1 MPYPTLYLTLHVVLH
16 FTLSTRHI
24 MLGAVTRTTS
34 ASSLVEAQ
42 GKGGSG
48 FRLSLVLLVPE
59 YTLYFPQT
67 FPSMSLSTFG
77 MVLGWGCGLWR
88 CVGLLYIF
96 SCDKSQIGVVMGEE
110 VLASLPSHSHT
121 FSFPVFIQQHRDK
134 QNTSERTCK
143 LWDGLA
149 LFPILSRYT

>member
-48 FRLSLVLLVPE
+48 FRLALVLLIPE
-59 YTLYFPQT
+59 YNLYFPQT
-67 FPSMSLSTFG
+67 FPSMSLYFG
-77 MVLGWGCGLWR
+77 HGIRMGMWLVAVRWLA
-88 CVGLLYIF
+88 VYI
-96 SCDKSQIGVVMGEE
+96 
-110 VLASLPSHSHT
+110 
-121 FSFPVFIQQHRDK
+121 
-134 QNTSERTCK
+134 
-143 LWDGLA
+143 
-149 LFPILSRYT
+149 